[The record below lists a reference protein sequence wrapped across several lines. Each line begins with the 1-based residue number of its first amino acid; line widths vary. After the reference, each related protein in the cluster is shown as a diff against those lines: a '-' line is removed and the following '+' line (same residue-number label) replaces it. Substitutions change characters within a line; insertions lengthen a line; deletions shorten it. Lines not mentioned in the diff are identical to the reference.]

1 MMPVATVLE
10 PYVYEGGV
18 HKHGLIIELLEDLG
32 GYLVQSTP
40 AATEIN
46 LVMLIPRKDVPL
58 MEELAKNIL
67 GKLTRAPL
75 TGTEI
80 AVVSPTLAY
89 HHLPHSACDVAEH
102 LRRDGANTNMLGL
115 ARGMGRRVAL
125 SQDYERR
132 LINEHDIAV
141 YSFGNFSD
149 CIINKKPKLFSGV
162 NVPIVATGG
171 PDLSTD
177 DVEGADVYVGGI
189 GRVSHRLRNE
199 GEINSLDVLNKTVG
213 EVVDKLREEISRDP
227 LAVLP
232 ARVMK
237 EIKEQVPDIND
248 VLTPAPITLQ
258 LDGMRVKLPF
268 DQFHEKLEQLELDE
282 DVSLSDVANIM
293 PSKMKDYILIKIRRR
308 SETGFTI

>member
-1 MMPVATVLE
+1 MMPVAAVLE

-58 MEELAKNIL
+58 MEELAKKIL

-237 EIKEQVPDIND
+237 EIKEQVPEIND

-258 LDGMRVKLPF
+258 LDGMRVNFPLINSTNSWNSWIWMRMF
-268 DQFHEKLEQLELDE
+268 L
-282 DVSLSDVANIM
+282 SLMWQISCLQ
-293 PSKMKDYILIKIRRR
+293 K
-308 SETGFTI
+308 

>member
-1 MMPVATVLE
+1 MPVAAVLE

-58 MEELAKNIL
+58 MEELAKKIL

-237 EIKEQVPDIND
+237 EIKEQVPEIND

-268 DQFHEKLEQLELDE
+268 DQFHEKLEQLDLDE

>member
-1 MMPVATVLE
+1 VATVLE

-58 MEELAKNIL
+58 MEELAKKIL

-125 SQDYERR
+125 SQDYERK

-149 CIINKKPKLFSGV
+149 CIMNKKPKLFSGV
-162 NVPIVATGG
+162 DVPIVATGG

-199 GEINSLDVLNKTVG
+199 GEIDSLDVLNKTVG

-237 EIKEQVPDIND
+237 EIKEQVPEIND

-268 DQFHEKLEQLELDE
+268 DQFHEKLKQLDLDE

>member
-1 MMPVATVLE
+1 MATVLE

-58 MEELAKNIL
+58 MEELAKKIL

-125 SQDYERR
+125 SQDYERK

-149 CIINKKPKLFSGV
+149 CIMNKKPKLFSGV
-162 NVPIVATGG
+162 DVPIVATGG

-199 GEINSLDVLNKTVG
+199 GEIDSLDVLNKTVG

-237 EIKEQVPDIND
+237 EIKEQVPEIND

-268 DQFHEKLEQLELDE
+268 DQFHEKLKQLDLDE

>member
-1 MMPVATVLE
+1 MPVAAVLE

-58 MEELAKNIL
+58 MEKLAKKTL

-149 CIINKKPKLFSGV
+149 CIMNKKPKLFSGV
-162 NVPIVATGG
+162 DVPIVATGG
-171 PDLSTD
+171 PNLSTD

-213 EVVDKLREEISRDP
+213 EVVDKLREEMSRDP

-237 EIKEQVPDIND
+237 EIKEQVPEIND

-268 DQFHEKLEQLELDE
+268 DKFHEKLENLELDE
-282 DVSLSDVANIM
+282 NVSLSDVANIL
-293 PSKMKDYILIKIRRR
+293 PSKMKNYILIKIRRR

>member
-1 MMPVATVLE
+1 MAAVLE

-125 SQDYERR
+125 SQDYERK

-149 CIINKKPKLFSGV
+149 CIMNKKPKLFSGV
-162 NVPIVATGG
+162 DVPIVATGG

-199 GEINSLDVLNKTVG
+199 GEIDSLDVLNKTVG

-237 EIKEQVPDIND
+237 EIKEQVPEIND

-268 DQFHEKLEQLELDE
+268 DQFHEKLKQLDLDE

>member
-1 MMPVATVLE
+1 
-10 PYVYEGGV
+10 
-18 HKHGLIIELLEDLG
+18 
-32 GYLVQSTP
+32 
-40 AATEIN
+40 
-46 LVMLIPRKDVPL
+46 
-58 MEELAKNIL
+58 MEELAKKIL

-149 CIINKKPKLFSGV
+149 CIMNKKPKLFSGV

-199 GEINSLDVLNKTVG
+199 GEMNSLDVLNKTVG